1 MNITKKL
8 PVTVL
13 SGFLGAGK
21 TTLLNHVLHN
31 KEGLKVAVI
40 VNDMSEVNVDAELV
54 KSENTL
60 SRTEEKLVE
69 MSNGCICCTL
79 REDLMIEVER
89 LAKEDRFDYL
99 LIEST
104 GISEPV
110 PVAQTFSFVDE
121 ENGIDLSK
129 FSYVDTMVTVV
140 DAFNFFKDF
149 GSPETLM
156 DRKLTDIEGDYRTIV
171 NLLTDQIEFAN
182 VIILNKKDLVSE
194 EHIGVLKAAIH
205 KLNPSAKIIESSFS
219 KVDPKKILNTGL
231 FNFEEAEQSAGW
243 IEELN
248 KDEHTPETEE
258 YGISSFVYRSQKPFD
273 PARFWY
279 YVQHHFPSTIIRS
292 KGLFWLASRP
302 EQALIW
308 GQAGGSL
315 RADSAG
321 VWWSSMPFE
330 KRIRYMAFVENQ
342 KQIEAGWNETF
353 GDRKNEIVFIGQDM
367 DETAIKSALEACLAT
382 EDELATQKWKHG
394 NRATRMNG
402 QCSGLMFINLKKSLV
417 SIRRYLLK
425 HPGESYNYYHL
436 AGCLRFQRI
445 IVKLDLQLLQLSSF
459 RTDGPIQLA
468 LQFL

>member
-1 MNITKKL
+1 MTKKL

-89 LAKEDRFDYL
+89 LAKENRFDYL

-104 GISEPV
+104 GISEPI
-110 PVAQTFSFVDE
+110 PVAQTFTFVDE
-121 ENGIDLSK
+121 DNNIDLSR

-156 DRKLTDIEGDYRTIV
+156 DRDLTDIEDDHRSIV

-182 VIILNKKDLVSE
+182 VIILNKTDLVTE
-194 EHIGVLKAAIH
+194 KHLEVLKATIH
-205 KLNPSAKIIESSFS
+205 KLNPKAKIIESSYS
-219 KVDPKKILNTGL
+219 KVSPQEIINTRL
-231 FNFEEAEQSAGW
+231 FDFDEAEQSAGW

-258 YGISSFVYRSQKPFD
+258 YGIGSFVFRSKKPFD
-273 PARFWY
+273 ADRFWT
-279 YVQHHFPSTIIRS
+279 YVQQRFPNTVIRS
-292 KGLFWLASRP
+292 KGLFWLSSRP
-302 EQALIW
+302 EQALVW
-308 GQAGGSL
+308 SQAGGSL
-315 RADSAG
+315 KADSAG
-321 VWWSSMPFE
+321 VWWSSMTFR
-330 KRIRYMAFVENQ
+330 KRMEFMAFVENQ
-342 KQIEAGWNETF
+342 DHIEKDWHKTF
-353 GDRKNEIVFIGQDM
+353 GDRKNEIVFIGVEIDKEQMIADLN
-367 DETAIKSALEACLAT
+367 TCLAT
-382 EDELATQKWKHG
+382 DNEIESNLWRNGYEDDWP
-394 NRATRMNG
+394 
-402 QCSGLMFINLKKSLV
+402 V
-417 SIRRYLLK
+417 
-425 HPGESYNYYHL
+425 
-436 AGCLRFQRI
+436 
-445 IVKLDLQLLQLSSF
+445 
-459 RTDGPIQLA
+459 
-468 LQFL
+468 

>member
-1 MNITKKL
+1 MKAEKKL

-21 TTLLNHVLHN
+21 TTLLNHILHN

-40 VNDMSEVNVDAELV
+40 VNDMSEVNVDADLV
-54 KSENTL
+54 KHENTL

-89 LAKEDRFDYL
+89 LAKENRFDYL

-129 FSYVDTMVTVV
+129 FSFIDTMVTVV
-140 DAFNFFKDF
+140 DAFNFFNDF

-156 DRKLTDIEGDYRTIV
+156 DRELTDMEGDHRTIV

-182 VIILNKKDLVSE
+182 VILLNKTDLVTP
-194 EHIGVLKAAIH
+194 EHLGVLKAAIT
-205 KLNPSAKIIESSFS
+205 KLNPSARIIESSFS
-219 KVDPKKILNTGL
+219 KVEPKEILNTGL
-231 FNFEEAEQSAGW
+231 FSFEEAEQSAGW

-248 KDEHTPETEE
+248 KAEHTPETEE
-258 YGISSFVYRSQKPFD
+258 YGISSFVFRSKKPFD
-273 PARFWY
+273 PVRFWNY
-279 YVQHHFPSTIIRS
+279 LQQNFPSAIIRS

-308 GQAGGSL
+308 SQAGGSL
-315 RADSAG
+315 KADSAG
-321 VWWSSMPFE
+321 VWWGSMPYE
-330 KRIRYMAFVENQ
+330 KRIRYVSFIENQ
-342 KQIEAGWNETF
+342 KQIEAGWDKTF
-353 GDRKNEIVFIGQDM
+353 SDRKNEIVFIGQDM
-367 DETAIKSALEACLAT
+367 DEAEITSELESCLST
-382 EDELATQKWKHG
+382 DEELSHYNWKDG
-394 NRATRMNG
+394 YDDQWPIPKAYA
-402 QCSGLMFINLKKSLV
+402 
-417 SIRRYLLK
+417 SI
-425 HPGESYNYYHL
+425 
-436 AGCLRFQRI
+436 
-445 IVKLDLQLLQLSSF
+445 
-459 RTDGPIQLA
+459 
-468 LQFL
+468 

>member
-1 MNITKKL
+1 MHLVYLHKNNCMKNKL

-21 TTLLNHVLHN
+21 TTLLNHILHN
-31 KEGLKVAVI
+31 KENLKVAVI
-40 VNDMSEVNVDAELV
+40 VNDMSEVNVDAEQV

-60 SRTEEKLVE
+60 SRTQEKLVE

-121 ENGIDLSK
+121 DNGIDLSR

-140 DAFNFFKDF
+140 DAFNFFNDF
-149 GSPETLM
+149 GSAEKLV
-156 DRKLTDIEGDYRTIV
+156 DRQLTDIEGDFRTIV

-182 VIILNKKDLVSE
+182 VIILNKVDLVNKDVV
-194 EHIGVLKAAIH
+194 GVLRSAIK
-205 KLNPSAKIIESSFS
+205 KLNPSARIVESSFCKIDS
-219 KVDPKKILNTGL
+219 KDILNTGL

-248 KDEHTPETEE
+248 KSEHTPESDE
-258 YGISSFVYRSQKPFD
+258 YGIGSFVFRSKKPFD
-273 PARFWY
+273 PQRFWDY
-279 YVQHHFPSTIIRS
+279 IQNKFPATIIRS

-302 EQALIW
+302 GQAISW
-308 GQAGGSL
+308 SQAGGSL
-315 RADSAG
+315 KADSAG

-330 KRIRYMAFVENQ
+330 KRIQYAAFVDNQ
-342 KQIEAGWNETF
+342 KYIESDWDKF
-353 GDRKNEIVFIGQDM
+353 YGDRKNELVFIGQEM
-367 DETAIKSALEACLAT
+367 DEQSIRKELADCLSTEKELAIKEWKEGFQDTWPVQRVYPLE
-382 EDELATQKWKHG
+382 
-394 NRATRMNG
+394 
-402 QCSGLMFINLKKSLV
+402 
-417 SIRRYLLK
+417 
-425 HPGESYNYYHL
+425 
-436 AGCLRFQRI
+436 
-445 IVKLDLQLLQLSSF
+445 
-459 RTDGPIQLA
+459 
-468 LQFL
+468 

>member
-1 MNITKKL
+1 MDKKL

-31 KEGLKVAVI
+31 KQGLKVAVI

-54 KSENTL
+54 KNENTL

-89 LAKEDRFDYL
+89 LAKENRFDYL

-110 PVAQTFSFVDE
+110 PVAQTFTFVDE

-129 FSYVDTMVTVV
+129 FSYIDTMVTVV

-156 DRKLTDIEGDYRTIV
+156 DRELTDIDGDYRTIV

-182 VIILNKKDLVSE
+182 VILLNKTDLVTQKQLG
-194 EHIGVLKAAIH
+194 ILKAAIQ
-205 KLNPSAKIIESSFS
+205 KLNPGAKIIESSFS
-219 KVDPKKILNTGL
+219 EIDSKEILNTGL

-243 IEELN
+243 KEELN

-258 YGISSFVYRSQKPFD
+258 YGISSFVFRSTKPFD
-273 PARFWY
+273 PKRFWN
-279 YVQHHFPSTIIRS
+279 YVQDKFPNTIIRS

-302 EQALIW
+302 EQALVW
-308 GQAGGSL
+308 SQAGGSL

-321 VWWSSMPFE
+321 VWWCSMPFE
-330 KRIRYMAFVENQ
+330 KRTQFSSFLENQ
-342 KQIEAGWNETF
+342 KVIESSWSNTF
-353 GDRKNEIVFIGQDM
+353 GDRNNEIVFIGQDM
-367 DETAIKSALEACLAT
+367 DQEQIES
-382 EDELATQKWKHG
+382 D
-394 NRATRMNG
+394 
-402 QCSGLMFINLKKSLV
+402 LKKCLLTREELV
-417 SIRRYLLK
+417 QGYWKNGYDDEWPVERAY
-425 HPGESYNYYHL
+425 
-436 AGCLRFQRI
+436 
-445 IVKLDLQLLQLSSF
+445 
-459 RTDGPIQLA
+459 A
-468 LQFL
+468 L

>member
-1 MNITKKL
+1 MITHSKKL

-21 TTLLNHVLHN
+21 TTLLNHILHN

-40 VNDMSEVNVDAELV
+40 VNDMSEVNVDADLV
-54 KSENTL
+54 KTENVL

-79 REDLMIEVER
+79 REDLVVEVER
-89 LAKEDRFDYL
+89 LAKEKRFDYL

-129 FSYVDTMVTVV
+129 FSYIDTMVTVV
-140 DAFNFFKDF
+140 DAFNFFNDF

-156 DRKLTDIEGDYRTIV
+156 DRNLTDMEGDYRTIV

-182 VIILNKKDLVSE
+182 VIILNKTDLITKDSL
-194 EHIGVLKAAIH
+194 GVLKAAIH

-219 KVDPKKILNTGL
+219 KVDPKEILNTGL

-243 IEELN
+243 IEEL
-248 KDEHTPETEE
+248 KKKEHTPETEE
-258 YGISSFVYRSQKPFD
+258 YGISSFVYRSKKPFD
-273 PARFWY
+273 PIRFWNY
-279 YVQHHFPSTIIRS
+279 IQHKFSNTIIRS

-302 EQALIW
+302 KQALVW
-308 GQAGGSL
+308 SQAGGSL
-315 RADSAG
+315 KADSAG
-321 VWWSSMPFE
+321 VWWSSMPYE
-330 KRIRYMAFVENQ
+330 KRMQYLTFIENQ
-342 KQIEAGWNETF
+342 KQIELNWDKNF

-367 DETAIKSALEACLAT
+367 DEKQIRSELNACLST
-382 EDELATQKWKHG
+382 DEELASQKWKQG
-394 NRATRMNG
+394 
-402 QCSGLMFINLKKSLV
+402 
-417 SIRRYLLK
+417 
-425 HPGESYNYYHL
+425 YN
-436 AGCLRFQRI
+436 
-445 IVKLDLQLLQLSSF
+445 DEW
-459 RTDGPIQLA
+459 PIQRYYTPK
-468 LQFL
+468 